1 MPSFV
6 LSESRFCTVTSL
18 YPAARPRIGH
28 IREYTPQVTIACKP
42 SSTIEFK
49 FKNTEFRTSDNQ
61 STLIKNKNV

>member
-1 MPSFV
+1 MASFV
-6 LSESRFCTVTSL
+6 LSESRFCILTSL

-42 SSTIEFK
+42 SSTIAR